1 MSVLQTETIV
11 KFGTGDIEVAT
22 IRPENGCLDY
32 GIAFRQKEVSE
43 IGSPNPTSIGKST
56 DALGCFLRFEFTSAE
71 SVAVVIAQLERV
83 RMALSGED

>member
-43 IGSPNPTSIGKST
+43 IGSPNPTSIAENQPMRLAVFC
-56 DALGCFLRFEFTSAE
+56 ALNLPVPSP
-71 SVAVVIAQLERV
+71 L
-83 RMALSGED
+83 LL